1 MDGGWMDRKKDV
13 WLDGSNKI
21 YEKKMDGWK
30 KNIKNMD
37 GWMDR
42 KKRWMV
48 GWIKIYEKK
57 MDGWVEG

>member
-1 MDGGWMDRKKDV
+1 
-13 WLDGSNKI
+13 
-21 YEKKMDGWK
+21 MDGWW
-30 KNIKNMD
+30 I
-37 GWMDR
+37 DR